1 MKIFIVCNSLGSGGA
16 ERVGANLANG
26 FIQHGHQVYIVT
38 DINRPIHYP
47 VEKEVQILPFGKK
60 DDGKIKKWLHAI
72 INIRKYA
79 HKEQPDII
87 MGITNLPSFVAKL
100 GVTGMGIPVILTI
113 HHAVER
119 IKSQQLS
126 IVTRFYDQHISKIY
140 KYVAVLSNADKE
152 FLHNR
157 KGIFVMPNPVS
168 FSPAESFPQKEKIV
182 IAAGQFNRWHYKG
195 FDILIKAWAKLAP
208 KYPEWKLQLAGTGP
222 QKDIDYIQSLSKEYN
237 VINRMDFL
245 GFRKDIH
252 DLFNKASIFVLSS
265 RSEGLPMVLI
275 EAMSQGC
282 APVATSNLGR
292 TRDIITS
299 ENEGIICEPEDVEGL
314 ASGMERLIDDEAWRQ
329 LIQHNAIERS
339 KFYALD
345 NIINMWEEL
354 FKTIS

>member
-38 DINRPIHYP
+38 DNNQPIHYP
-47 VEKEVQILPFGKK
+47 VEKEVQILPFGRKE
-60 DDGKIKKWLHAI
+60 DGKIKKWLHAI

-87 MGITNLPSFVAKL
+87 MGITNLPSFVAKI
-100 GVTGMGIPVILTI
+100 GVIGMGIPVILTI

-126 IVTRFYDQHISKIY
+126 IVTRFYDRQISKTY
-140 KYVAVLSNADKE
+140 KYVAVLTNADKE

-157 KGIFVMPNPVS
+157 KGIFVIPNPVS
-168 FSPAESFPQKEKIV
+168 FSPAKSLPQKEKIV
-182 IAAGQFNRWHYKG
+182 MAAGQINRWHYKG
-195 FDILIKAWAKLAP
+195 FDILIKAWAKLAS
-208 KYPEWKLQLAGTGP
+208 KYPEWKLQLAGTGS
-222 QKDIDYIQSLSKEYN
+222 QKDIDYLQSLAKEYN

-245 GFRKDIH
+245 GFRTDIH

-292 TRDIITS
+292 TKDIITS
-299 ENEGIICEPEDVEGL
+299 DKEGLICPPEDVEGL
-314 ASGMERLIDDEAWRQ
+314 AECMEK
-329 LIQHNAIERS
+329 LIQDNYLREEIQRKAIERS

-345 NIINMWEEL
+345 NIIKMWEDL
-354 FKTIS
+354 FETIS